1 MDTKQELT
9 TMNSS
14 ILNAEEIAKGP
25 FTITNT
31 GNLNTIPPMYGTT
44 YGTWNTTGPITS
56 STPQTPISYELEV
69 IQGKILQCSY
79 VMSRY
84 EFISNKKSADD
95 TDAIKRALVEMLV
108 DKLFQ
113 DNLVY
118 FTKIEDTITDE
129 VKFIARLGVLEK
141 DKTEFVAKKLRKT

>member
-1 MDTKQELT
+1 MAMKQELN
-9 TMNSS
+9 TMNSNTLS
-14 ILNAEEIAKGP
+14 VDELS
-25 FTITNT
+25 TIINS
-31 GNLNTIPPMYGTT
+31 GNLNAATTISPHSWSGTI
-44 YGTWNTTGPITS
+44 TTTSPIA
-56 STPQTPISYELEV
+56 YDLEV
-69 IQGKILQCSY
+69 IQGKILQCNY

-84 EFISNKKSADD
+84 EFISNKQSVDD
-95 TDAIKRALVEMLV
+95 VDQIKRTLTEMLV

-141 DKTEFVAKKLRKT
+141 DRTEFVAKKLRKT

>member
-14 ILNAEEIAKGP
+14 ISNVDELS
-25 FTITNT
+25 TITNS
-31 GNLNTIPPMYGTT
+31 GNLNVTTTTISPYSWSGT
-44 YGTWNTTGPITS
+44 ITS
-56 STPQTPISYELEV
+56 TAPIAYDLEV
-69 IQGKILQCSY
+69 IQGKILQCNY

-84 EFISNKKSADD
+84 EFISNKHFVDDADQ
-95 TDAIKRALVEMLV
+95 IKRKLTEMLV

-129 VKFIARLGVLEK
+129 VKFIGRLGVLEK
-141 DKTEFVAKKLRKT
+141 DRTEFVAKKLRKT